1 MLLLGV
7 VCCACACCRACHRIR
22 KACRY
27 SGAQLLWYGPCG
39 TTVSS
44 SSRSAH
50 SQSTSRL
57 HDTGATGQCCSKSSS
72 TGCIED
78 SSNRS
83 AENSSTSSSGSAF
96 LRRCWQQQQQQ
107 QGSTSGCAT
116 SAQHPLDQG
125 STSAVVAAATAVW
138 RDSGCAQLVP
148 SPAEPAKS
156 SASQTWRSNSHA
168 AGPSCPPPRRVSGGC
183 VPAAGVH
190 GREGPWNQNPW
201 GGGGHALAH

>member
-1 MLLLGV
+1 MLLLGG

-39 TTVSS
+39 TAVSS

-57 HDTGATGQCCSKSSS
+57 LDTGTTGQCCSKSSS
-72 TGCIED
+72 TGRIN
-78 SSNRS
+78 SSSSSS
-83 AENSSTSSSGSAF
+83 AESLSTSSSGSAF
-96 LRRCWQQQQQQ
+96 LRRCWQQQQ
-107 QGSTSGCAT
+107 GLSSGCAK
-116 SAQHPLDQG
+116 SGQQSMDQG

-138 RDSGCAQLVP
+138 QDSGCTQLAPNPIGTAQ
-148 SPAEPAKS
+148 S
-156 SASQTWRSNSHA
+156 SASRTWRPNSHA

-190 GREGPWNQNPW
+190 GREGSWNQNPW